1 MGSANVGLTATTRSV
16 GLTPRLSGRYNPSAF
31 HSPER
36 AKGGRHMFKV
46 SLVKLGL
53 FGLAAGLVAGA

>member
-1 MGSANVGLTATTRSV
+1 
-16 GLTPRLSGRYNPSAF
+16 LSRRYNPSAF

-36 AKGGRHMFKV
+36 AKGGRQMLKV
-46 SLVKLGL
+46 NRAKLGL

>member
-1 MGSANVGLTATTRSV
+1 MGSTNVGLTATPAAF
-16 GLTPRLSGRYNPSAF
+16 GLTPRLSRGYNLSAF

-36 AKGGRHMFKV
+36 AKGGRQMVKV
-46 SLVKLGL
+46 NHAKFGL